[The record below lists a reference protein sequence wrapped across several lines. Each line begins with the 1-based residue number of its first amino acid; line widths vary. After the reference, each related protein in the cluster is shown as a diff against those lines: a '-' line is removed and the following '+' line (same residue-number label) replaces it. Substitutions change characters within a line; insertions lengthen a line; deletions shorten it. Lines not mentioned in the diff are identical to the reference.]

1 MSLDNRQ
8 GGTILVRIAPGHVGE
23 TMAGLKRLCTS
34 MNPGSGFTYRF
45 ADLEYEKL
53 YTNEELTERMG
64 AGFAFLAILI
74 SCLGLL
80 GLSLFTVESR
90 TKEIVIRKVLGAGAA
105 NLFNLISAEFL
116 SLVAIAFVIAVPF
129 SAWAM
134 TRWLEGFAYHI
145 ALSWWLF
152 GISGILSLFIALVTV
167 SVQALKIANMNPV
180 KSLRG
185 D

>member
-1 MSLDNRQ
+1 
-8 GGTILVRIAPGHVGE
+8 
-23 TMAGLKRLCTS
+23 
-34 MNPGSGFTYRF
+34 
-45 ADLEYEKL
+45 
-53 YTNEELTERMG
+53 MG

-90 TKEIVIRKVLGAGAA
+90 TKEIGIRKVLGAGAA
-105 NLFNLISAEFL
+105 NLFTLISAEFL
-116 SLVAIAFVIAVPF
+116 SLVAIAFVIAVPV

-134 TRWLEGFAYHI
+134 TRWLEGFAYHT

-152 GISGILSLFIALVTV
+152 CISGILSLLIALVTV
-167 SVQALKIANMNPV
+167 SVQALRVAIMSPV
-180 KSLRG
+180 KSLRT